1 MIVSTRGRYAVR
13 ALLEIAKTK
22 PGHINTM
29 GKVAKAQQISVKY
42 LLAIV
47 QRLKKHKLIITTKG
61 KGGGIKLARPASQ
74 ITLYDI
80 LKATEVSISPVYCLD
95 TPEKCSRVKTC
106 ETINMWKAFDTYT
119 KKYLKAMTL
128 DKIGKKKH

>member
-47 QRLKKHKLIITTKG
+47 QRLKKHKLI
-61 KGGGIKLARPASQ
+61 
-74 ITLYDI
+74 
-80 LKATEVSISPVYCLD
+80 
-95 TPEKCSRVKTC
+95 
-106 ETINMWKAFDTYT
+106 
-119 KKYLKAMTL
+119 
-128 DKIGKKKH
+128 KKK